1 MNSFKPGDKVRFLND
16 VGEGIVKYIRGDKV
30 IVETPDG
37 FEIPVKPGELVPG
50 RDMFPGDE
58 NRKNQSV
65 PNVKVPVPE
74 PKRIKPADKSKQ
86 DNAPVRS
93 LQGSGKIFL
102 AVVPTNPFAVSVSD
116 FELYLINDSDW
127 DVYFSLSSLA
137 NRQLMPLAGGK
148 MEAGTK
154 IRVDIL
160 SQTRISKESLRV
172 QLIFLKE
179 GLHHFMEPVVKDV
192 PLHLTAFYKQKP
204 FSDNEFFDH
213 QAFLETLVDFNQET
227 RETLISLDELKQL
240 VNEKSGTQPPPK
252 AKPKEKEDD
261 PQQVDLHIHEIMDN
275 SAGLDPQEI
284 LNIQMARFNTALE
297 TAIEARQKRIIFIH
311 GIGNGR
317 LKYEIRKKLDTAY
330 PNLRYQDA
338 SFQEYGFGA
347 TLVFLH

>member
-16 VGEGIVKYIRGDKV
+16 VGDGIVKYIRGDKV

-37 FEIPVKPGELVPG
+37 FEIPVKPSELVPG
-50 RDMFPGDE
+50 REMFPGEE

-65 PNVKVPVPE
+65 PNAKAPAAESKKVKN
-74 PKRIKPADKSKQ
+74 ADKSNQ
-86 DNAPVRS
+86 DKAAVRS
-93 LQGSGKIFL
+93 LEDSGKILL

-116 FELYLINDSDW
+116 FELYLVNDSDW
-127 DVYFSLSSLA
+127 DVHYTLSSLT
-137 NRQLMPLAGGK
+137 NRQLMPLSSGK

-160 SQTRISKESLRV
+160 SQTRISKESIKV

-179 GLHHFMEPVVKDV
+179 GLHPYREPLVKDV
-192 PLHLTAFYKQKP
+192 PLHLTAFYKQKS
-204 FSDNEFFDH
+204 FSDNDFFDH
-213 QAFLETLVDFNQET
+213 QAFLETLVDFKLENK
-227 RETLISLDELKQL
+227 ETLISLDELKKL
-240 VNEKSGTQPPPK
+240 VNEKSATQPPPK
-252 AKPKEKEDD
+252 AKPKEKDDD

-284 LNIQMARFNTALE
+284 LNIQMARFITALD
-297 TAIEARQKRIIFIH
+297 TAIEARLKRIIFIH

-317 LKYEIRKKLDTAY
+317 LKYEIRKKLDNDY
-330 PNLRYQDA
+330 SNLRYQDA

-347 TLVFLH
+347 TLVFIH